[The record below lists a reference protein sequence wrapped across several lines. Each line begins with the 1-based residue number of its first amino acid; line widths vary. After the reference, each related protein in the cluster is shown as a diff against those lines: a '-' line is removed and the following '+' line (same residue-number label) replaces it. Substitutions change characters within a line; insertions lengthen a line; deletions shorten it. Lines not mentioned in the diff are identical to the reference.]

1 MCSIV
6 DTLTQIY
13 VFVADFLA
21 QHPDRAQW
29 RRSHNDQPAFTDAE
43 VITIG
48 LMQSVF
54 GVASLKQTYRLIAH
68 NWGDC
73 FPKLGSYAQWLN
85 RLHALSAVVGHLMME
100 AIAHHQMPGRLYL
113 IDSKPIPVCKPIR
126 HGRVRLMR
134 PEGAYF
140 GKSST
145 GWFFGYKLHLLV
157 HQDGTILSALL
168 TPANYSD
175 KDEEV
180 LHTLMAWAG
189 GGVVL
194 CDEGYGDQPLRA
206 QLEAEY
212 GVQII
217 NPKQAGRRRAL
228 ISSLRERIET
238 TNSGLWNRFV
248 DRVLSR
254 SFAGLWS
261 VIKLK
266 MLHFNLCQAGML
278 Q

>member
-1 MCSIV
+1 MSSII
-6 DTLTQIY
+6 DSLTQIY

-21 QHPDRAQW
+21 THPNQARW
-29 RRSHNDQPAFTDAE
+29 RRSPNAQPAFTDAE

-54 GVASLKQTYRLIAH
+54 GVATLKQTYRLIAN
-68 NWGDC
+68 NWREC
-73 FPKLGSYAQWLN
+73 FPRLCGYAQFVS
-85 RLHALSAVVGHLMME
+85 RLHGLSAIVGHLMVE
-100 AIAHHQMPGRLYL
+100 ALAHHPMPGRLYL
-113 IDSKPIPVCKPIR
+113 VDSKPIPVCKPIR
-126 HGRVRLMR
+126 HGRVRLLC

-145 GWFFGYKLHLLV
+145 GWYFGYKLHLLV
-157 HQDGTILSALL
+157 HYSGAILYALL
-168 TPANYSD
+168 TPANFSD

-180 LHTLMAWAG
+180 LHTLLFSAG

-194 CDEGYGDQPLRA
+194 CDMGYQDKDLRA

-212 GVQII
+212 GVMLID
-217 NPKQAGRRRAL
+217 PKQAGDKRAL
-228 ISSLRERIET
+228 ICSLRERIET

-248 DRVLSR
+248 DRVFSR

-266 MLHFNLCQAGML
+266 MLHYNLCQAGGL
-278 Q
+278 C

>member
-1 MCSIV
+1 MSSII

-21 QHPDRAQW
+21 EHPNQARW
-29 RRSHNDQPAFTDAE
+29 RRSNNAQPAFTDAE
-43 VITIG
+43 IITIG

-54 GVASLKQTYRLIAH
+54 GVATLKQTYRLIAD

-73 FPKLGSYAQWLN
+73 FPRLCSYAQFLS
-85 RLHALSAVVGHLMME
+85 RLHGLSGIVGHLMGQ
-100 AIAHHQMPGRLYL
+100 AIAHHPMPGRLYL
-113 IDSKPIPVCKPIR
+113 IDSKPIPMCKPIR

-134 PEGAYF
+134 PEWAYF
-140 GKSST
+140 CKSST

-157 HQDGTILSALL
+157 HHSGAILYALL
-168 TPANYSD
+168 TPGNFAD

-180 LHTLMAWAG
+180 LHTVLAWAG

-194 CDEGYGDQPLRA
+194 CDMGYQDKDLRA
-206 QLEAEY
+206 QLEVEY
-212 GVQII
+212 GLTLID
-217 NPKQAGRRRAL
+217 PKQAGDKRAL
-228 ISSLRERIET
+228 VSSVRERIET

-248 DRVLSR
+248 DRVFSR

-266 MLHFNLCQAGML
+266 MLHYNLCQAGML
-278 Q
+278 G